1 MIFEIIVEIVGIN
14 NERCP
19 LFKSMCG
26 CWVGCFKVVT
36 YGMLLWVHDIINGCQ
51 KINLFVTTNFNKIK
65 LIIVNLTPLLSQKQP
80 VWHLQKVGKKTL
92 VTHL

>member
-26 CWVGCFKVVT
+26 CWVGCFEVGT
-36 YGMLLWVHDIINGCQ
+36 YGMLLWVQDSSPAWPEP
-51 KINLFVTTNFNKIK
+51 F
-65 LIIVNLTPLLSQKQP
+65 
-80 VWHLQKVGKKTL
+80 KVG
-92 VTHL
+92 VQFH